1 MGRGKGL
8 GEAQGQIRDRGHLPG
23 PRRRNGFV
31 SSENSEL
38 IESYLGMALSGRVV
52 KKIGWEKEMGKIT
65 EYLKCQSEVCHQH
78 LKKKLEL

>member
-52 KKIGWEKEMGKIT
+52 KKNRLGKRDG
-65 EYLKCQSEVCHQH
+65 EDYGVSKMPE
-78 LKKKLEL
+78 